1 MRVLVLAAGNDARGD
16 DAPGPMLSARLAAMK
31 LPGLTVIDA
40 FQFQVEHALDLA
52 AADMALF
59 IDAHL
64 RQEAPVRLAPVVAAA
79 DCGEGSHALSPAQ
92 VLAVAAR
99 YESDGRSFV
108 HASPDGRPDD
118 PRLDISHE
126 SLIRQWQRLRDWVA
140 ALPLDCAIGLEV
152 PMIERFRSGMTPREH
167 AAGVVA
173 AARALGA

>member
-16 DAPGPMLSARLAAMK
+16 DALGPMLSARLAAMK

-99 YESDGRSFV
+99 IGVPCPPAWLLSVRGRAFELGEPPSPSAQLALAAGWGLLRALL
-108 HASPDGRPDD
+108 ASPDPDRWRCWAD
-118 PRLDISHE
+118 RY
-126 SLIRQWQRLRDWVA
+126 
-140 ALPLDCAIGLEV
+140 
-152 PMIERFRSGMTPREH
+152 
-167 AAGVVA
+167 AGP
-173 AARALGA
+173 